1 MERSDYLDRQA
12 IRAQCDA
19 AMQGLEKDNETLT
32 GITEA
37 INQFIDSN
45 ITSASFDG
53 LKQQISDYRTL
64 ITKLSMANSFDIA
77 EYATLKN
84 SVGEGQVLNGN
95 EIVVLRDSYWICKME
110 AEEEEDNYGRLAQEY
125 SLYPSLYE
133 YYRYFAYNAGQRAN
147 YYTNRYEEWKKKAEE
162 YDSIAVGTYSLPTA
176 GTDIRKA
183 VVQAIYSVVDS
194 YQNGTYIPDMA
205 AGWRTEIE
213 ELSLGSLRKTLPAI
227 MQNLANK
234 TLDEMTA
241 GEKEIYLGIVDLVI
255 GGGFTDEEM
264 TMIIAS
270 YFVEGDVLTSGKLM
284 EGAAELAATIEGTLR
299 VKGLLGELTKEIV
312 QRGMVMIAALSTR
325 NLYDV
330 GKIRYDKET
339 RTYVYEYT
347 GGEFSSGND
356 VYYKS
361 TGRRTIKVAETG
373 FGIDAWDKIDR
384 ETDELLGNMFEFSIG
399 DEAKTVINDTL
410 RDRYIEKVTE
420 GLTKAGTTVVKGATI
435 TGDVIADLIETNET
449 AERVKNLIEQD
460 DGGKAFHYLDLFCSS
475 AIDEGDYDIRVYPTD
490 TTPLLIESFNKYL
503 TEENKFTMDDIYKNP
518 EKVKNSLD
526 SIDHAKREK
535 IKQNVE

>member
-162 YDSIAVGTYSLPTA
+162 YDSIAVGT
-176 GTDIRKA
+176 G
-183 VVQAIYSVVDS
+183 
-194 YQNGTYIPDMA
+194 
-205 AGWRTEIE
+205 
-213 ELSLGSLRKTLPAI
+213 
-227 MQNLANK
+227 
-234 TLDEMTA
+234 
-241 GEKEIYLGIVDLVI
+241 
-255 GGGFTDEEM
+255 
-264 TMIIAS
+264 
-270 YFVEGDVLTSGKLM
+270 
-284 EGAAELAATIEGTLR
+284 
-299 VKGLLGELTKEIV
+299 
-312 QRGMVMIAALSTR
+312 
-325 NLYDV
+325 
-330 GKIRYDKET
+330 
-339 RTYVYEYT
+339 
-347 GGEFSSGND
+347 
-356 VYYKS
+356 
-361 TGRRTIKVAETG
+361 
-373 FGIDAWDKIDR
+373 
-384 ETDELLGNMFEFSIG
+384 
-399 DEAKTVINDTL
+399 
-410 RDRYIEKVTE
+410 
-420 GLTKAGTTVVKGATI
+420 
-435 TGDVIADLIETNET
+435 
-449 AERVKNLIEQD
+449 
-460 DGGKAFHYLDLFCSS
+460 
-475 AIDEGDYDIRVYPTD
+475 
-490 TTPLLIESFNKYL
+490 
-503 TEENKFTMDDIYKNP
+503 
-518 EKVKNSLD
+518 
-526 SIDHAKREK
+526 
-535 IKQNVE
+535 